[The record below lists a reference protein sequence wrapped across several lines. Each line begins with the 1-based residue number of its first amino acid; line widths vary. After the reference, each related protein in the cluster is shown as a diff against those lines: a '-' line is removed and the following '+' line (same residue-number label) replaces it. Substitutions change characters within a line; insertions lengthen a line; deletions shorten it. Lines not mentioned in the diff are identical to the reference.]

1 MAITVTEEFLP
12 DAGVVEG
19 QDWKRSSDLSLLALY
34 NVTAVLFLG
43 SASRLP
49 SESSGEFLPK
59 INVFFFF

>member
-43 SASRLP
+43 QRLP
-49 SESSGEFLPK
+49 AALREQREVSAQD
-59 INVFFFF
+59 